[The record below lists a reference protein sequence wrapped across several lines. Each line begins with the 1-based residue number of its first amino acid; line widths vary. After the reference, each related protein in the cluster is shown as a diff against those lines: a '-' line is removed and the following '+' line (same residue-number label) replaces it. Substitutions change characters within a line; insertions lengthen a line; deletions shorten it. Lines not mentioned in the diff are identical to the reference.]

1 MPLAMLWARVDAG
14 VGRQRDAVGKPCIAG
29 GDDDGDVGN
38 ARIGGK
44 AVERVLQ
51 HGDAE
56 QGGVLFGGGGAIAA
70 ADACGGD
77 KGDVGHGNLSGWVC
91 GFQAALMRTALGVNT
106 GAVIQQRQPENCIV
120 TFSGCLLLC

>member
-1 MPLAMLWARVDAG
+1 MHEQGVAGLDELLIEQMGDAVGDAVGAGVAALWVDAG

-56 QGGVLFGGGGAIAA
+56 QGGVLFGLGCAVAA

-91 GFQAALMRTALGVNT
+91 GFQAALMRTGWA
-106 GAVIQQRQPENCIV
+106 
-120 TFSGCLLLC
+120 